1 MPTDNEQLPDSDE
14 LFDHAACGLLLT
26 LPNGTIKRVNLT
38 FCRWLGMEREALLG
52 RRIQDLLTMGGKI
65 FHQTHWAPLL
75 QIQGSIAEVK
85 LDLVHQ
91 KGHSIPMMLN
101 ALRRELDYGAFHELA
116 MFVAEDRNK
125 YERELLSASKLAEE
139 SLLQQ
144 LAAQKEL
151 SLAQNRLRL
160 AHAEAEIRATFAEQ
174 MVGIVSHDL
183 RNPLAAIKMAAGLL
197 SRDEDRPRQTRI
209 LGHINQSADRA
220 QRLIAD
226 LLDFTQARVGQGV
239 AVVSQAI
246 DLHAEVAACVEE
258 LRLAFPDRS
267 LVHHQTG
274 EGACMADSDR
284 LFQVI
289 GNLVANAMAYGAT
302 DGDVVVT
309 SAFEPHWITVS
320 VHNHGE
326 PVPLDLMDRLF
337 EPMARGLIEQNDDT
351 RSVGLG
357 LFIVREIAR
366 AHLGDVRVI
375 SNESGGTT
383 FIVSLPHPQPRTTQ
397 ADSAV

>member
-1 MPTDNEQLPDSDE
+1 MLSMRSSRPLKPPSKPLPMPTDNEQLPDSDE

-125 YERELLSASKLAEE
+125 YERELLSARKIAEQ
-139 SLLQQ
+139 SLL
-144 LAAQKEL
+144 
-151 SLAQNRLRL
+151 
-160 AHAEAEIRATFAEQ
+160 
-174 MVGIVSHDL
+174 
-183 RNPLAAIKMAAGLL
+183 
-197 SRDEDRPRQTRI
+197 
-209 LGHINQSADRA
+209 NQSADRA